1 MMEFNKEI
9 PYKYNNK
16 TYDLRE
22 ILKPEQGD
30 QFKILALCSKTLEPK
45 YVYRNK
51 HQLHR
56 DYLKRGMEIQE
67 EAFNKINK
75 SFNENNVAEYKGIL
89 LIPIA
94 SEIKNIYFINEFID
108 LKEKGGI

>member
-1 MMEFNKEI
+1 MMEFYKEI

-16 TYDLRE
+16 IYDLRE

-51 HQLHR
+51 YQLHR
-56 DYLKRGMEIQE
+56 DYLKRNKEIKE
-67 EAFNKINK
+67 DEFNKLSETLDNMGMI
-75 SFNENNVAEYKGIL
+75 EYKGRFL
-89 LIPIA
+89 FPIVA
-94 SEIKNIYFINEFID
+94 EIENIYYINEFID
-108 LKEKGGI
+108 LKEKGEI